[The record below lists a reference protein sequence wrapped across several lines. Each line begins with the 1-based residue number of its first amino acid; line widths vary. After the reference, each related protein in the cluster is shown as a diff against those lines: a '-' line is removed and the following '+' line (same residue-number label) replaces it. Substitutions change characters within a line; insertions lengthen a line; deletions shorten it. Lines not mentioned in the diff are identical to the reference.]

1 MGLRKDARA
10 LEKLKAKGASLVD
23 LARAEEKGQEL
34 AAARV
39 MECSAKTQ
47 VGLKDV
53 FDEAIKVA
61 LAARAKQ
68 PRRKEAARCC
78 KYNVL
83 PEIKSIKQ
91 RAFSLLRFASKEK
104 H

>member
-1 MGLRKDARA
+1 MLVGTKSDLRKDARA

-53 FDEAIKVA
+53 FDEAILVA
-61 LAARAKQ
+61 IGCRNKNGGSGGG
-68 PRRKEAARCC
+68 PDT
-78 KYNVL
+78 
-83 PEIKSIKQ
+83 
-91 RAFSLLRFASKEK
+91 
-104 H
+104 